1 MTVTAMIFAAGL
13 GSRLHPLTTERPKP
27 AVPVALVPIAARTVR
42 TLAAHGVSRIVLN
55 THHLGEL
62 LPELLAPHLPS
73 GVDVRYVHEHEL
85 LGTAGGLHN
94 ARAHFES
101 DDVLVVNGDILFTP
115 DLDALLAKHRE
126 SDALATL
133 VLREVPDP
141 YAKGAIE
148 LDANGRVARMLAKQ
162 SDAAPEL
169 SPFLFTG
176 VHVLRRSA
184 LDELPST
191 GCIVRQGYLPWLA
204 ARRTI
209 SGVVDAAP
217 WRDLGTVTEYIAGN
231 GEVLRDQGLDVL
243 VDPSAR
249 VGRGVRLRNVVV
261 GAGAQ
266 IAGDIELENVV
277 VWEGAVVTE
286 SLTNAVVTTRHRVLA
301 NG

>member
-1 MTVTAMIFAAGL
+1 MTLNAMIFAAGL

-42 TLAAHGVSRIVLN
+42 MLAAHGVSRIVMN
-55 THHLGEL
+55 THHLGAS
-62 LPELLAPHLPS
+62 LPELLAPHLPN
-73 GVDVRYVHEHEL
+73 GVDVRYVHEREL

-101 DDVLVVNGDILFTP
+101 DDVLVVNGDILFAP
-115 DLDALLAKHRE
+115 DLSALLNKHRE
-126 SDALATL
+126 SDAVATL

-148 LDANGRVARMLAKQ
+148 LGTNGRVVRMLAKQ
-162 SDAAPEL
+162 SDSAPGL
-169 SPFLFTG
+169 APFLFTG

-204 ARRTI
+204 AQRTI

-231 GEVLRDQGLDVL
+231 GEVLLEQGVDVL
-243 VDPSAR
+243 VDPSAHM
-249 VGRGVRLRNVVV
+249 GRSVRLRNVVV
-261 GAGAQ
+261 GAGARV
-266 IAGDIELENVV
+266 ADGVELENVV
-277 VWEGAVVTE
+277 VWDGAVVAE
-286 SLTNAVVTTRHRVLA
+286 SLSNAVVTARHLVRA
-301 NG
+301 NV